1 MSLLSNMLSI
11 VKVGC
16 NARHLQVT
24 VQNSKLCINVLS
36 VLYKLGY
43 IRGFIIKDKKNVIIL
58 LKYINN
64 KPVIRNIAVIS
75 TPGRR
80 TYIKHKKLE
89 KFLQKKDSGFLLLST
104 SKGILTDEES
114 NMFKIGGEAL
124 LKIS

>member
-1 MSLLSNMLSI
+1 MSLLSNMVCI
-11 VKVGC
+11 IKVGC
-16 NARHLQVT
+16 NAKHLQVV
-24 VQNSKLCINVLS
+24 VQNSKLCISVLS
-36 VLYKLGY
+36 VLYRLGY
-43 IRGFIIKDKKNVIIL
+43 IRGFIVKDQKNIIVL

-80 TYIKHKKLE
+80 TFLKKKKLE
-89 KFLQKKDSGFLLLST
+89 KLLTRKDSGFLILST

-124 LKIS
+124 LKIT